1 MSKIIEKSIYE
12 NINLL
17 DDIKTDLSSISK
29 ASKQIIKSLNNGKKI
44 LWCGNGGAT
53 SQANHLSAE
62 LLGGMYKKKNLHS
75 DQFA

>member
-17 DDIKTDLSSISK
+17 DDIKTDLESSISK

-44 LWCGNGGAT
+44 LWCGNGGSA

-62 LLGGMYKKKNLHS
+62 LLGGMYKLSLIHI
-75 DQFA
+75 